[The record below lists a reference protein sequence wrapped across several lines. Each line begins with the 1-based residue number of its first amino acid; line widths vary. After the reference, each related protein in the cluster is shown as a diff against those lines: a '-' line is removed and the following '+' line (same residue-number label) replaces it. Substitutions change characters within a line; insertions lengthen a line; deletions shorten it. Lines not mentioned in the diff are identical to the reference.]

1 VIVRRKLDKIP
12 DAIGKTL
19 SLFPEDE
26 LYRNYKYSAYVT
38 NLNVGM
44 TEVWK
49 LYRMRG
55 DAENRI
61 KELKADFGADSFN
74 LNSFYGTEI
83 ALILS
88 MLSYNLMSIF
98 RLFVLQ
104 EKTQRTLSTLR
115 FRTFNIG
122 AYFQRIKG
130 ELKLVIALVK
140 RRRKWFSSL
149 WNYPFELPLEISTA

>member
-1 VIVRRKLDKIP
+1 MIVRRKLDKIP

-55 DAENRI
+55 DAEN
-61 KELKADFGADSFN
+61 LS
-74 LNSFYGTEI
+74 
-83 ALILS
+83 LIH
-88 MLSYNLMSIF
+88 I
-98 RLFVLQ
+98 
-104 EKTQRTLSTLR
+104 
-115 FRTFNIG
+115 
-122 AYFQRIKG
+122 
-130 ELKLVIALVK
+130 
-140 RRRKWFSSL
+140 
-149 WNYPFELPLEISTA
+149 